1 MFLKADLNPRANY
14 QQWTNQWVANSDS
27 YPTNDYALLDL
38 FTATPND
45 NAASGLLSVNQ
56 TNEAAWSALL
66 SGVVVFTGTNAG
78 FVIDPTNFTASPLV
92 SDISYILDGTNSG
105 VPVGINAYRAAQ
117 RNGVFHH
124 LGDILNAPA
133 LTTQSPY
140 TVATP
145 PSQLTDD
152 IVERIPEQV
161 LGLLNVGQPRFV
173 IYAWGQ
179 ALQPKDLYLGTGPNF
194 KLCTNYQIT
203 AEYLTRTVC
212 HIVGDPFA
220 ANPVIEI
227 DSKNSEP

>member
-1 MFLKADLNPRANY
+1 MF
-14 QQWTNQWVANSDS
+14 TNS
-27 YPTNDYALLDL
+27 
-38 FTATPND
+38 
-45 NAASGLLSVNQ
+45 
-56 TNEAAWSALL
+56 
-66 SGVVVFTGTNAG
+66 TNAG
-78 FVIDPTNFTASPLV
+78 FTIGPASYTYSPLI
-92 SDISYILDGTNSG
+92 SDISYILDGTNRTG
-105 VPVGINAYRAAQ
+105 NLIGINAYRSVQ
-117 RNGVFHH
+117 RSGVFHH
-124 LGDILNAPA
+124 LGDILQVPT

-140 TVATP
+140 TLSTP
-145 PSQLTDD
+145 PAAITDD

-161 LGLLNVGQPRFV
+161 LGLLKVGQPRFV